1 MRWKGQIEMSDVKVH
16 GWAQINNDFELMM
29 ICALRYAIGR
39 GTDVPDTAISY
50 IRYLIPQLS
59 AKTLYVMKRD
69 IEEEVKTRQRLNREL
84 HMAKEWAK
92 LAEEI
97 GDMYEKKEFLVKA
110 VQE

>member
-1 MRWKGQIEMSDVKVH
+1 MSAVTVH
-16 GWAQINNDFELMM
+16 GWVVISQDFETML

-39 GTDVPDTAISY
+39 YTYMPSVTIEY

-59 AKTLYVMKRD
+59 AKTLFVMKRD
-69 IEEEVKTRQRLNREL
+69 INEEIEHCERMGREL
-84 HMAKEWAK
+84 YMDKEWAK